1 MILKNYQSRLLSLL
15 ILFSFLMSSCGGAG
29 SPPPSGTATPV
40 PPTRTPFP
48 PSPTPI
54 PTAAVVNDEAITLAE
69 FQEELA
75 RYQAAVGRELTNED
89 SDIVIQNLIDLTLLA
104 QAARTEGFQV
114 SDQELED
121 RIESLN
127 GSDGSLQDWL
137 AEYGYTDNSF
147 RTALR
152 KSIAAAWMRDE
163 ILEDVPQEMEQIRA
177 QQILFYELA
186 QAQSVLDTLNSGVD
200 FEEQAAQ
207 YDPQTKG
214 ELGWFPRGYLILPE
228 LDDILFELEA
238 GEMTEIVET
247 EIGYHIIK
255 VVEKSDNRS
264 LDPAVYR
271 VMQQQA
277 LEDWLVRRRKLS
289 TITITLPQ

>member
-1 MILKNYQSRLLSLL
+1 MIPDNYQRRLLPLL
-15 ILFSFLMSSCGGAG
+15 ILISITITSCGEVRNQN
-29 SPPPSGTATPV
+29 PTGTATPI

-54 PTAAVVNDEAITLAE
+54 PTAAVVNEEAITLAE

-75 RYQAAVGRELTNED
+75 RYQAAVNRDLTVED
-89 SDIVIQNLIDLTLLA
+89 SEIVIQNLIDLTLLA

-114 SDQELED
+114 SDQELD
-121 RIESLN
+121 NRIEALDSP
-127 GSDGSLQDWL
+127 DGFLQDWL
-137 AEYGYTDNSF
+137 AEYGYTENSF
-147 RTALR
+147 RSVLK
-152 KSIAAAWMRDE
+152 KSIASAWMRDE
-163 ILEDVPQEMEQIRA
+163 ILNNVPLEMEQIRA
-177 QQILFYELA
+177 HQILFYEQA
-186 QAQSVLDTLNSGVD
+186 QAQSVLETLNSGVA
-200 FEEQAAQ
+200 FGTQAAQ

-238 GEMTEIVET
+238 GEMTGIIET

-255 VVEKSDNRS
+255 VIDKSENRP
-264 LDPAVYR
+264 LDPAVYQ
-271 VMQQQA
+271 VIQQQF
-277 LEDWLVRRRKLS
+277 LENWLVRRRKLS

>member
-1 MILKNYQSRLLSLL
+1 MIPVNYQRRLLPLL
-15 ILFSFLMSSCGGAG
+15 ILFSIVITSCGGVG
-29 SPPPSGTATPV
+29 NQTPTGTATTV

-75 RYQAAVGRELTNED
+75 RYQAAVGRDLTDED
-89 SDIVIQNLIDLTLLA
+89 SEIVIQNLIDLTLLA

-114 SDQELED
+114 SDQELEN
-121 RIESLN
+121 RFEALN
-127 GSDGSLQDWL
+127 GTDGSLQDWL
-137 AEYGYTDNSF
+137 AEYGYTENSF
-147 RTALR
+147 RAALK

-163 ILEDVPQEMEQIRA
+163 ILNDVPLEMEQIRA
-177 QQILFYELA
+177 QQILFYEQA
-186 QAQSVLDTLNSGVD
+186 QAQSVLDTLNSGAA
-200 FEEQAAQ
+200 FGTQAAQ

-214 ELGWFPRGYLILPE
+214 ELGWFPRGYLILSE

-238 GEMTEIVET
+238 GEMTGIIET

-255 VVEKSDNRS
+255 VIDKSENRP
-264 LDPAVYR
+264 LDPAVYQ
-271 VMQQQA
+271 VIQQQS
-277 LEDWLVRRRKLS
+277 LEDWLARRRKLS

>member
-1 MILKNYQSRLLSLL
+1 MILKNYQRRLLPLL
-15 ILFSFLMSSCGGAG
+15 FLISILIGSCGGG
-29 SPPPSGTATPV
+29 VSQPPSGTATPV

-54 PTAAVVNDEAITLAE
+54 PTAAVVNDEAITLSE

-75 RYQAAVGRELTNED
+75 RYQAAVGRELTDED
-89 SDIVIQNLIDLTLLA
+89 LDLVIQNLIDLTLLA

-114 SDQELED
+114 SDQELD
-121 RIESLN
+121 SRIEALN
-127 GSDGSLQDWL
+127 GADGSLQDWL
-137 AEYGYTDNSF
+137 AEYGYTENSF
-147 RTALR
+147 RAALK

-163 ILEDVPQEMEQIRA
+163 ILNDVPQKMEQIRA
-177 QQILFYELA
+177 QQILFYEQA
-186 QAQSVLDTLNSGVD
+186 QAQSVLDTINSGVN
-200 FEEQAAQ
+200 FSEQAAQ

-214 ELGWFPRGYLILPE
+214 ELGWFPRGYLVLPE
-228 LDDILFELEA
+228 LDEILFQLEA
-238 GEMTEIVET
+238 GEMTDIVET

-255 VVEKSDNRS
+255 VVDKSENRV
-264 LDPAVYR
+264 LDPAVYQ